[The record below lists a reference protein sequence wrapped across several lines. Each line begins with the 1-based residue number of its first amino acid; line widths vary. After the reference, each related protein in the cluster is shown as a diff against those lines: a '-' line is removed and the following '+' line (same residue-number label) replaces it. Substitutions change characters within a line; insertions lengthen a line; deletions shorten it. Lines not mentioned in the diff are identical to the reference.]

1 MKKTGIY
8 NSIISSEIAKMG
20 HTDIL
25 TIVDMGYPIPKES
38 KYVDIVLD
46 KGKPSFKEV
55 LQIVLKELEIE
66 QVIIASEI
74 KEKNKEQYEYITKN
88 IKTTIKELTH
98 EEFKKHAKDSRFFIR
113 TGEASPYSN
122 IMLISGVIF

>member
-8 NSIISSEIAKMG
+8 NSLISSEIAKMG

-25 TIVDMGYPIPKES
+25 TIVDMGYPIPKDS

-55 LQIVLKELEIE
+55 IEIVLKELQIE
-66 QVIIASEI
+66 KVIIASEI
-74 KEKNKEQYEYITKN
+74 KEKNKKQYEYITKN
-88 IKTTIKELTH
+88 INATIQEMPH
-98 EEFKKHAKDSRFFIR
+98 EEFKKHAKTSRFFIR